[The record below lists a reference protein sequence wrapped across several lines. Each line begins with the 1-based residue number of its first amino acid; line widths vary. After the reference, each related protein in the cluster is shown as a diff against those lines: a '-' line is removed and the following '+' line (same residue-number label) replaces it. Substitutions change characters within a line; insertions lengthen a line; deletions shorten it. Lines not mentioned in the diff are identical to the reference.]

1 MFGLNLLLL
10 INKGLQVVLYGKVLQ
25 EYHVNVSV
33 SQSIILGL
41 KLFLA
46 YINNLSLI
54 LLCVL
59 MILLS
64 IALIIRRQICDIR
77 QSWLLNLNLTFET
90 KKIKTLST

>member
-1 MFGLNLLLL
+1 MVLN
-10 INKGLQVVLYGKVLQ
+10 GKVLQ